1 MLTDYN
7 EYLEGVKIWYNGT
20 SLNWRNTTEEITI
33 LNSPQVESCPNGSL
47 TNVDNSGSSSY
58 ILSGL
63 SSYTQYDVLLMPFYK
78 MLLGKPSN
86 LMTGYTDEG
95 GKFYFVVTYNQFY

>member
-20 SLNWRNTTEEITI
+20 TINWRNASEEETPI
-33 LNSPQVESCPNGSL
+33 LNSSHSNGALCSNGSL
-47 TNVDNSGSSSY
+47 LNVDNSGSSSY
-58 ILSGL
+58 ILTGL
-63 SSYTQYDVLLMPFYK
+63 IAYMQYDIFVMPFYK

-86 LMTGYTDEG
+86 MMSGFTDEDG
-95 GKFYFVVTYNQFY
+95 ESILR